1 MGKKNKKNIRNADSR
16 PSLMEAL
23 GLSRI
28 TQIFQNER
36 LLFFLGMLLFAVSCC
51 MVVSFI
57 SFFTTGQVDVSM
69 IENLREGELANQNG
83 EFRNACGSIGAYT
96 SYFFIKQC
104 FGIPAFL
111 VPVFIFLLSLR
122 LMKAF
127 KPKLLK
133 WFMCLML
140 VMIWASIMLAK
151 FASPFFSESH
161 FCPGGDH
168 GRLVGKWIEGFV
180 GTPGLAA
187 LLIIIAIL
195 FLTYVSSETYEWV
208 RKLLNPMKFLDKVKF
223 KITNEDPTEPVD
235 SYEKQIE
242 TDDDPLVFDDP
253 ATQTVEFKG
262 DEVVVNAPAAADMPS
277 KPVRKRRDQGEMDM
291 DVKVAEGEEKADG
304 TNLVEVGEAML
315 EPYDPKRDLPD

>member
-1 MGKKNKKNIRNADSR
+1 MGKKNKKNLRNADSR

-51 MVVSFI
+51 MVVSFV

-208 RKLLNPMKFLDKVKF
+208 RKLLNPMKFLDSS
-223 KITNEDPTEPVD
+223 ISQSNY
-235 SYEKQIE
+235 SLMQ
-242 TDDDPLVFDDP
+242 
-253 ATQTVEFKG
+253 
-262 DEVVVNAPAAADMPS
+262 
-277 KPVRKRRDQGEMDM
+277 
-291 DVKVAEGEEKADG
+291 
-304 TNLVEVGEAML
+304 
-315 EPYDPKRDLPD
+315 

>member
-1 MGKKNKKNIRNADSR
+1 
-16 PSLMEAL
+16 
-23 GLSRI
+23 
-28 TQIFQNER
+28 
-36 LLFFLGMLLFAVSCC
+36 
-51 MVVSFI
+51 
-57 SFFTTGQVDVSM
+57 M

-253 ATQTVEFKG
+253 ATQTVEFKATKWWSTLPLLPICLRNPCAS
-262 DEVVVNAPAAADMPS
+262 VVIRA
-277 KPVRKRRDQGEMDM
+277 RWIW
-291 DVKVAEGEEKADG
+291 
-304 TNLVEVGEAML
+304 T
-315 EPYDPKRDLPD
+315 